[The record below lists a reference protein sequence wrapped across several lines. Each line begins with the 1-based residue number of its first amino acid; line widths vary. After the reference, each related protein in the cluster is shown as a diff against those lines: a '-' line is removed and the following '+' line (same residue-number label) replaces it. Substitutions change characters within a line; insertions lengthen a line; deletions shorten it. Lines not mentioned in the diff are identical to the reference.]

1 MQVSSAHAPVMGRRV
16 VLGGVVGQIGGARAP
31 VDVELALRLTV
42 LEPVEAHVDGFGAA
56 LFDGAG
62 REAGSEGIVSA

>member
-42 LEPVEAHVDGFGAA
+42 IEPVEAHVHGFGAA

-62 REAGSEGIVSA
+62 